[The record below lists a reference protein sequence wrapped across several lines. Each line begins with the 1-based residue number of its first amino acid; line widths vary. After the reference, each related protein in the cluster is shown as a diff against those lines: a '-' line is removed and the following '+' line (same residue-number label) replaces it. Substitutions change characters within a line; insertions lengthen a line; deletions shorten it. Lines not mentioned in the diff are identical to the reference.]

1 MEVRWNI
8 YRNLKQHV
16 RTTSVLFTGQD
27 PEFKTL
33 ANFLP
38 VVGNIDASPY
48 TGTSNLKYS
57 KYWKGNKSKALF
69 KKDPYLFE
77 RFLYGMAKRFLPVFV
92 SVVSAVSQNCG
103 L

>member
-16 RTTSVLFTGQD
+16 RNTSVLFTGQD

-38 VVGNIDASPY
+38 VVGILMRHH
-48 TGTSNLKYS
+48 TLEHRT
-57 KYWKGNKSKALF
+57 
-69 KKDPYLFE
+69 
-77 RFLYGMAKRFLPVFV
+77 
-92 SVVSAVSQNCG
+92 
-103 L
+103 

>member
-1 MEVRWNI
+1 MELRWNI

-38 VVGNIDASPY
+38 VVGILMRHHTLEHR
-48 TGTSNLKYS
+48 TGNTRSIGKEINQK
-57 KYWKGNKSKALF
+57 
-69 KKDPYLFE
+69 PYLK
-77 RFLYGMAKRFLPVFV
+77 RIYTSSNDFLYGISKRFLPVFV
-92 SVVSAVSQNCG
+92 SVVNAVSQNCG